1 MSNQEALRDS
11 NHTKEEWLVDRQDY
25 CICVVRDGEPL
36 EIATIV
42 AMDHNGIK
50 HCIGEESWANAYL
63 MRTAPQML
71 HALEAMLA
79 KAYKQN
85 WNDHYPELL
94 EQVESVVL
102 LAKAGTPSVDD
113 GDEDFC

>member
-1 MSNQEALRDS
+1 MSL
-11 NHTKEEWLVDRQDY
+11 HTKEEWLVDRQDY
-25 CICVVRDGEPL
+25 TISVERDGEVL
-36 EIATIV
+36 EIASIG

-50 HCIGEESWANAYL
+50 YTIGDESWANAYL

-71 HALEAMLA
+71 EMLEELMA

-94 EQVESVVL
+94 EKAEKVIE
-102 LAKAGTPSVDD
+102 LARAGTPSCDD
-113 GDEDFC
+113 EGEL